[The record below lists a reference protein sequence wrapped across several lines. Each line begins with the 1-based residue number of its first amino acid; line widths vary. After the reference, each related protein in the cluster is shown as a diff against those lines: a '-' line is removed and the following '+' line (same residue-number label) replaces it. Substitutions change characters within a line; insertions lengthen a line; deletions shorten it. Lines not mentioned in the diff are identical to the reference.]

1 MIKTLSFSKLSH
13 HFLTQAGIL
22 ALAVVFFAL
31 PAISHAA
38 TLSGELF
45 LGSTGS
51 DVSTLQSFLGTDPT
65 IYPQDLVTGY
75 YGTLTQ
81 SAVSNFQSRNG
92 IETTGGVGP
101 ITFAALNAQMNNGH
115 LTGSSVTPVIG
126 SLNTSVTNSTFTVSW
141 FTSVNTSAIL
151 YYSASPIPMT
161 EASAGSAVTIGGN
174 SLLVSTALQS
184 SHTATL
190 QGLQSNTTYYYVVYV
205 RDGAG
210 NENITWPATFVTTN

>member
-1 MIKTLSFSKLSH
+1 MTKTFSNLSNR
-13 HFLTQAGIL
+13 FLTQAGIL

-31 PAISHAA
+31 PAISHAD
-38 TLSGELF
+38 TLTRHLY
-45 LGSTGS
+45 LGMSGS
-51 DVSTLQSFLGTDPT
+51 DVSSLQTFLGTDAT

-75 YGTLTQ
+75 FGTLTQ

-101 ITFAALNAQMNNGH
+101 ITFAALNVQMNNGR
-115 LTGSSVTPVIG
+115 LNGNSVGSVIG
-126 SLNTSVTNSTFTVSW
+126 SLNTSVTGTTFTVSW

-151 YYSASPIPMT
+151 YYSAYPIPMT
-161 EASAGSAVTIGGN
+161 EATAGSAVTIGGN

-190 QGLQSNTTYYYVVYV
+190 QGLQPNTTYYYVVYV